1 MPFPTLNTVQVARR
15 RLLAVLGLALALAA
29 PGGCRRPSAD
39 AHFRR
44 GEEFAKNLKF
54 PEAIVEYRAGLQM
67 QPARG
72 DIHRTIAQLYLRTGD
87 TRDSFKETIRAAD
100 LLPTDISAQ
109 VAAGNVLLLT
119 RSFEDA
125 KTRAKKVLALDPD
138 NVQGQILLGNALAG
152 LKNMDD
158 AIREYQEALALN
170 PNQDAAYI
178 NMGAVQMIRGETAQA
193 ESSFRKAID
202 TDPKSIPARMA
213 LANYFWAAGRANE
226 AESTLQAAVALDSAN
241 VAANRALGMLYLGSN
256 RAAEAE
262 PYFRAMAGASGTP
275 AGTLALAD
283 YYTIANR
290 IGDARKVLLKLATNT
305 ETFDA
310 AETRLAVLD
319 AVEGQRASAHNR
331 LRDVLD
337 RNPHNN
343 LARLLEAR
351 LLVIDGKRD
360 QALTVANE
368 IVKDDPKS
376 PAAAYAY
383 FLIGGIQASLD
394 RVDDATAAFKE
405 VLKRQSQP
413 VAAELALASLHL
425 SRGDAN
431 TAAAYTQEAL
441 NLEKGNAAARTMM
454 ARVWI
459 AQGKVRQ
466 ASEALASLRKEFPRS
481 PEVLDLVASEQLASG
496 HLDAARESYT
506 GVASAFPGDFE
517 ALAGLVSLDVKANR
531 AKDAVARIE
540 GSLERLPPTPDLLML
555 AARVYNA
562 TGDPRKVEELLVR
575 AIQSNPSRLTAFALL
590 GNFYVERHQL
600 GAAYEQFAKIVER
613 DPESIP
619 AQTMLGILLQAMR
632 RDPEAERQ
640 YQKVLELDR
649 KAPVAANNLAWLY
662 AASNRNLDV
671 AQHLA
676 EIALQG
682 LPHDA
687 RVNDTLGWIY
697 YRKGVPDSAIRYLK
711 ASVEADATDP
721 ATFYH
726 LGMAYDRWSERENAR
741 QALQHALDFNVPF
754 DGIDEARKTLK
765 AIRR

>member
-1 MPFPTLNTVQVARR
+1 MNAVQIVRR
-15 RLLAVLGLALALAA
+15 GLLAALGLFVLLGAA
-29 PGGCRRPSAD
+29 AGCRKPSAD

-44 GEEFAKNLKF
+44 AEEFAKDLKL
-54 PEAIVEYRAGLQM
+54 PEAIVEYRAGLQI

-72 DIHRTIAQLYLRTGD
+72 DIHRTLAQLYLRTGD
-87 TRDSFKETIRAAD
+87 TRDSFTETIRAAD

-109 VAAGNVLLLT
+109 IAAGNVLLLT

-125 KTRAKKVLALDPD
+125 KTRANKVLALDPE

-152 LKNMDD
+152 LKNMND

-178 NMGAVQMIRGETAQA
+178 NMGAVQMIRGEAAQA
-193 ESSFRKAID
+193 ESSFRNAIA
-202 TDPKSIPARMA
+202 TDPKSIPARLA
-213 LANYFWAAGRANE
+213 LANYFWAAGRAKE
-226 AESTLQAAVALDSAN
+226 AESTLQAAVALDSTN

-256 RAAEAE
+256 RAQEAE
-262 PYFRAMAGASGTP
+262 PYFQAIAGASGTP
-275 AGTLALAD
+275 SGTLALAD
-283 YYTIANR
+283 YYTITNR
-290 IGDARKVLLKLATNT
+290 IGDARRILLTLATNR

-319 AVEGQRASAHNR
+319 AVEGQRAAAHSR
-331 LRDVLD
+331 LREALD
-337 RNPHNN
+337 RNPRNN

-360 QALTVANE
+360 QALAVATE
-368 IVKDDPKS
+368 IVNDDPKS

-383 FLIGGIQASLD
+383 FLIGGIQASVD

-431 TAAAYTQEAL
+431 TAASYTQEAL
-441 NLEKGNAAARTMM
+441 NLDKGNAAARAMM

-459 AQGKVRQ
+459 AQGKVNQ
-466 ASEALASLRKEFPRS
+466 ASEAITSLRKEFPRS
-481 PEVLDLVASEQLASG
+481 PEVLNLVASEQLASG
-496 HLDAARESYT
+496 HPEAAREAFT
-506 GVASAFPGDFE
+506 GVASAFPGNFE
-517 ALAGLVSLDVKANR
+517 ALAGLVTLDLASHR
-531 AKDAVARIE
+531 TKDAAGRIE

-562 TGDPRKVEELLVR
+562 TGNPGKEEELLVR
-575 AIQSNPSRLTAFALL
+575 AIQANPSRLTAFALL
-590 GNFYVERHQL
+590 GNFYIERHQL
-600 GAAYEQFAKIVER
+600 RAAYEQFSKIVER
-613 DPESIP
+613 DPESVP

-632 RDPEAERQ
+632 RDQEAERQ
-640 YQKVLELDR
+640 YQKVLDLDR

-676 EIALQG
+676 EVALQG
-682 LPHDA
+682 LPNDA

-697 YRKGVPDSAIRYLK
+697 YRKGMPGSAIRYLK

-726 LGMAYDRWSERENAR
+726 LGMAYDRWSEREKSR

-754 DGIDEARKTLK
+754 DGIDEARETLK
-765 AIRR
+765 AIGR